1 MSPKARVLSRSA
13 WVSPALLSS
22 LLKALGVQ
30 WWCEG
35 SRMWGSCRDFC
46 REKRVL
52 VGRLNIPLRNVL
64 LRSTDVCR

>member
-1 MSPKARVLSRSA
+1 M
-13 WVSPALLSS
+13 LSS

-35 SRMWGSCRDFC
+35 TVCRMWGSCRDFC

-52 VGRLNIPLRNVL
+52 VGRLNIPLRHVL